1 MKIKN
6 KLRLGFGFL
15 FVVVLFFGAVSIFYI
30 HEISDSAKVILKN
43 NYESLNFAREMR
55 TILDEDK
62 LPLSDKSKADF
73 SRQLTLEEHNI
84 TEGGEDAAAT
94 SLRKAF
100 GVLQSSSATPAQQE
114 NAEYQ
119 ARAQL
124 RKIEKL
130 NMQAIVRKND
140 SAQASVRRATLF
152 LGLAGTFTFLV
163 LFSFSVN
170 FPGFIAN
177 PMRALLEG
185 IHEISQ
191 KNYNQRLNFTKN
203 DEFAEVATAFN
214 EMTDRLKEWENSN
227 LATVLSEKQRIETII
242 EQMMDA
248 IIGLNEDNEI
258 LFINTA
264 AENILNLDG
273 KKVIGK
279 PAYEFTAQNDLLK
292 SILEGNN
299 SLCPFKIALNGK
311 ESYFQL
317 ESREIVIPN
326 LNPQKT
332 VFNIASRSVGKV
344 YILRNITEFKE
355 LDEAKTNFIAT
366 ISHELKTPISSI
378 KMSLK
383 LLKDARI
390 GTVNPQQLELVE
402 HISDDSDRLLK
413 ITSELLDLSQVETG
427 NIQLNFVLSDPLEI
441 VNYSLNTVKFQAEQ
455 KGISLQVSTPGNLPK
470 VFVDV
475 EKTAWVLVNFVSNA
489 LRYSAEKSKVIIGVL
504 EKNKEVIFHVQDF
517 GKGIDEQYQK
527 HLFERYFQVP
537 TDGQNKSGSGLGL
550 AISKNFIEAQ
560 QGKIWVESAIGE
572 GSSFYFSLPSYQEN
586 KGIPDKG
593 KKA

>member
-55 TILDEDK
+55 TVLDEDR
-62 LPLSDKSKADF
+62 LPLNDKSKTDF
-73 SRQLTLEEHNI
+73 SHQLTLEEHNI
-84 TEGGEDAAAT
+84 TEDGEGTAAAA
-94 SLRKAF
+94 LRIAF
-100 GVLQSSSATPAQQE
+100 NELQSSASPLTQQE
-114 NAEYQ
+114 NAEHE

-124 RKIEKL
+124 RQIEKL

-140 SAQASVRRATLF
+140 SAQASVRKATLF

-185 IHEISQ
+185 IREISL

-242 EQMMDA
+242 EQMQDA
-248 IIGLNEDNEI
+248 IIGLNEDKEI

-264 AENILNLDG
+264 AANILNLDG

-279 PAYEFTAQNDLLK
+279 RADEFTIQNDLLK
-292 SILEGNN
+292 SILENNN
-299 SLCPFKIALNGK
+299 SLRPFKIALNGK

-332 VFNIASRSVGKV
+332 VISIASKSVGKV
-344 YILRNITEFKE
+344 YIMRNITEFKE
-355 LDEAKTNFIAT
+355 RDEAKTNFIAT

-383 LLKDARI
+383 LLKDERI
-390 GTVNPQQLELVE
+390 GPVNPQQLELVE
-402 HISDDSDRLLK
+402 HINDDSDRLLK

-427 NIQLNFVLSDPLEI
+427 NIQLNFVSSDPLEI
-441 VNYSLNTVKFQAEQ
+441 VNYAINAVKFQAEQ
-455 KGISLQVSTPGNLPK
+455 KGINLDINASNNLPK
-470 VFVDV
+470 VLVDV
-475 EKTAWVLVNFVSNA
+475 EKTAWVLVNFLSNA
-489 LRYSAEKSKVIIGVL
+489 LRYSAEKSKVIIGVS
-504 EKNKEVIFHVQDF
+504 EKKGEVIFNVRDF

-527 HLFERYFQVP
+527 RLFERYFQVP

-572 GSSFYFSLPSYQEN
+572 GSSFYFSLPSHQDN
-586 KGIPDKG
+586 K
-593 KKA
+593 